1 LIRSGKCYLGLN
13 RRLYDKIHRNE
24 RYPYGNNNEAIPLLS
39 ENSVGLGFI
48 QDPTF
53 PMIQRSITQQSNVNR
68 NPITPVG
75 DLLLA
80 IYLQR
85 QVVHGP
91 KLLGP
96 FIIAFLLTMA
106 VSGFTQLDFLKQRAF
121 AKEPQIKVMR
131 DIVFHEI
138 GDQKLKGDLYR
149 LDDETRKPV
158 VIMIHGGGWA
168 AGDKW
173 NMADHA
179 RQMAREGFVAFSV
192 NYRLAPQWK
201 FPAQVEDCRE
211 ALKWVQQNAD
221 KYQMDPN
228 RLALYGYSAGAH
240 LAALLGCNPQPG
252 LPAVKAVVAGGAP
265 CDFTELSLENRTM
278 AYFLGGSR
286 EEKPDVYRQASPK
299 AFASEDDPPFFFFH
313 GDNDRIVPLHNSRCL
328 HDALQKCGIDSQ
340 FHEVTGQGHLL
351 AFVNPEAR
359 LKAVEFLQQKLQVSP
374 KEKLED
380 EKKKQTAEQIIEI
393 PTKDSAAKGDR

>member
-1 LIRSGKCYLGLN
+1 V
-13 RRLYDKIHRNE
+13 
-24 RYPYGNNNEAIPLLS
+24 LS
-39 ENSVGLGFI
+39 ENNGGLGFI
-48 QDPTF
+48 QNPTF
-53 PMIQRSITQQSNVNR
+53 PMIQRSITQQSNVNQ
-68 NPITPVG
+68 NLITPVG

-80 IYLQR
+80 TYLQR

-91 KLLGP
+91 KLLVP
-96 FIIAFLLTMA
+96 FVVAVLLTMA
-106 VSGFTQLDFLKQRAF
+106 VSEFTQLGLLDRSAV
-121 AKEPQIKVMR
+121 AKEPQVKVLR

-138 GDQKLKGDLYR
+138 GEQKLKGDLYR

-173 NMADHA
+173 NMGDHA

-211 ALKWVQQNAD
+211 ALKWVQLNAD
-221 KYQMDPN
+221 KYQMDTS

-286 EEKPDVYRQASPK
+286 EEKPEVYRQASPK
-299 AFASEDDPPFFFFH
+299 AFASSDDPPFFFFH

-351 AFVNPEAR
+351 TFVNPEAR
-359 LKAVEFLQQKLQVSP
+359 LKAVEFLQRKLEVSL

-380 EKKKQTAEQIIEI
+380 EKKEQTTEQAIEL
-393 PTKDSAAKGDR
+393 PTQDAAAKGDR

>member
-1 LIRSGKCYLGLN
+1 MRATNTEITAKGFPCFPKTEVS
-13 RRLYDKIHRNE
+13 
-24 RYPYGNNNEAIPLLS
+24 
-39 ENSVGLGFI
+39 LGFI
-48 QDPTF
+48 QDATF
-53 PMIQRSITQQSNVNR
+53 PMILRSTSRTISKANKYR
-68 NPITPVG
+68 DKALG

-80 IYLQR
+80 TYLQR

-96 FIIAFLLTMA
+96 FITAFLLA
-106 VSGFTQLDFLKQRAF
+106 IASGDFTQRCFPEKSTF
-121 AKEPQIKVMR
+121 AEEPQVKVTR
-131 DIVFHEI
+131 DLVFCEV
-138 GDQKLKGDLYR
+138 GEQKLKADLYR

-173 NMADHA
+173 HMADHA
-179 RQMAREGFVAFSV
+179 RQLAREGFVAFSV

-221 KYQMDPN
+221 KYQMDPD

-252 LPAVKAVVAGGAP
+252 LPPVKAVVAGGAP

-299 AFASEDDPPFFFFH
+299 AFASKDDPPFFFFH
-313 GDNDRIVPLHNSRCL
+313 GDVDRIVPLHNSRCL

-351 AFVNPEAR
+351 TFVNPEAR
-359 LKAVEFLQQKLQVSP
+359 LKAVEFLQKKLQVSTTEKSGDED
-374 KEKLED
+374 KEPAREGSVEMPSID
-380 EKKKQTAEQIIEI
+380 
-393 PTKDSAAKGDR
+393 TKGGH